1 MIGMNL
7 RQLITSASAEH
18 ASTAEI
24 LQAVRKRMKSHPKE
38 TNEKGLLNLTAC
50 HAAILA
56 NQPNILEILVLEGE
70 GSLDEIEPDIKAED
84 LSCDQHMVQ
93 IIGELRKELIRRC
106 ESPVFHLHD
115 YIHMLAKS
123 PELKSQ
129 MKSLI
134 AKRISLHPNEV
145 NERTYWGRTACHWA
159 MYYGLADLLP
169 LLLKE
174 GKAELTLQDLDAKT
188 PMEVDSVLRDEDK
201 SAVVKVISM
210 PFSKSDYVEMFSTYE
225 EEKASTDLAINYLSD
240 SLSKLKLHHVDHD
253 GQGFVGRQRYAQ
265 APLQE
270 PSESNPAMVR
280 EHKSKKE
287 KLLATLSLAE
297 EIKKDNADFIRQF
310 LEEGN
315 DPNSPV
321 TMLGMPMLH
330 YAFVHAKKRVF
341 KLLLNSGASLIG
353 FADVL
358 SYRSKS
364 NLHFLTQ
371 VRNAYIN
378 VIDVRDIKGVQF
390 RLTALEQVFHS
401 KLLSLGLSATMSS
414 LQFTQIAPEIIKAI
428 ADNQQLPLNVV
439 QILYEICSCLHS
451 KEKTEGKRQFDAK
464 KLSQM
469 IVALLTECKPSHIA
483 SVLKELCVHFSHHQQ
498 LVAYFLLKEM
508 VMQDACTPKDVQK
521 YFTSCSVPL
530 FCENV
535 GAEAFTALK
544 SHLSEIITVKQS
556 ESMQQLRAYY
566 ELEEIISKHIVYNQD
581 ASFLEP
587 KKMKSAKVLANECR
601 ALTLQFYHLLNVDEF
616 VDQHWQKSNK
626 ETKAPN
632 ICQHQRIFD
641 QGSNFIKHQILTA
654 ESKKERLAV
663 LTVWI
668 DTITELLKAPLP
680 DYDSAMMI
688 FCSLNHSSIL
698 RLKATFDALDKDT
711 KAALNA
717 AEQTLSPLRN
727 FGNMRQLLRENPM
740 SMPFFGLLLRD
751 VTYAY
756 ENKNLLQR
764 MFILGPIL
772 KDIIDCQNRLRTIHI
787 PLKTDLPF
795 YIRHFEKC
803 DDESLHQLSLRAAL
817 PPLTEKDVIDGEKCK
832 SILGIYI
839 EKGASLMIESADNI
853 VKGQDA
859 FKELVRWLRD
869 KCQQG
874 LVDYASC
881 QEILCLAYKTISP
894 SEEYRANPVYFL
906 ASVPRAQFNAQ
917 FNLHRRDSGFFVQNS
932 LSSSQEDLRQS
943 KPSRHH

>member
-1 MIGMNL
+1 MNL
-7 RQLITSASAEH
+7 RQLIISASAEH

-38 TNEKGLLNLTAC
+38 INEKGLLNLTAC
-50 HAAILA
+50 HAAIVA
-56 NQPNILEILVLEGE
+56 NQPNMLEILVLEGE
-70 GSLDEIEPDIKAED
+70 GTLDEIHDIKPED
-84 LSCDQHMVQ
+84 LACDQHMVQ
-93 IIGELRKELIRRC
+93 TIGELRKELIRRC
-106 ESPVFHLHD
+106 ESRVFHLHD
-115 YIHMLAKS
+115 YIHMLANR
-123 PELKSQ
+123 PELKLQ

-134 AKRISLHPNEV
+134 AKRISLYPKEV

-159 MYYGLADLLP
+159 MYYGLTDLLP

-174 GKAELTLQDLDAKT
+174 GKADLSLQDLDAKT
-188 PMEVDSVLRDEDK
+188 PMEVISVSKDESK
-201 SAVVKVISM
+201 SAVVKVTAT
-210 PFSKSDYVEMFSTYE
+210 PFSKTDYVELFSEYE
-225 EEKASTDLAINYLSD
+225 EEKASTDLSINYLSD

-253 GQGFVGRQRYAQ
+253 VQGFVGREKYAEE
-265 APLQE
+265 PLQA
-270 PSESNPAMVR
+270 PSESNPVKVR
-280 EHKSKKE
+280 ENKSKKE
-287 KLLATLSLAE
+287 KLLSSLSLSE
-297 EIKKDNADFIRQF
+297 EIKKDNVDFIRQF

-341 KLLLNSGASLIG
+341 RLLLKSGASLVG
-353 FADVL
+353 FAEVL
-358 SYRSKS
+358 SYRSKN
-364 NLHFLTQ
+364 NLRFLTE
-371 VRNAYIN
+371 VRNEFIN
-378 VIDVRDIKGVQF
+378 VIDIRDIKGVQC
-390 RLTALEQVFHS
+390 RLSELEQVFHS
-401 KLLSLGLSATMSS
+401 KLLSLGLTATMSS
-414 LQFTQIAPEIIKAI
+414 SQFTQIAPEIIKNI
-428 ADNQQLPLNVV
+428 ADNHHLPQNLV

-451 KEKTEGKRQFDAK
+451 KEKTEGARLFDAK
-464 KLSQM
+464 LLSQM
-469 IVALLTECKPSHIA
+469 IVALLTEYKPSHIA
-483 SVLKELCVHFSHHQQ
+483 LVLKELCVHFSHHQQ

-508 VMQDACTPKDVQK
+508 MMQDACTPKDVQK

-530 FCENV
+530 FCECV
-535 GAEAFTALK
+535 GGEEYTALK

-566 ELEEIISKHIVYNQD
+566 ALEEIVSKHIVYNQD

-698 RLKATFDALDKDT
+698 RLKSTFDALDKDT

-717 AEQTLSPLRN
+717 ADQTLSPLRN

-740 SMPFFGLLLRD
+740 SMPFFGLFLRD

-772 KDIIDCQNRLRTIHI
+772 KDIIHCQNRLKTIHI

-803 DDESLHQLSLRAAL
+803 DDETLHQLSLRVAV
-817 PPLTEKDVIDGEKCK
+817 PPLTEKDMIDVEKCK
-832 SILGIYI
+832 SLLGIYI

-853 VKGQDA
+853 IKGQDA
-859 FKELVRWLRD
+859 FKELFCWLRD

-874 LVDYASC
+874 LMDFSSS
-881 QEILCLAYKTISP
+881 QEILRLAYKTISP
-894 SEEYRANPVYFL
+894 SEEYRANPIYFL
-906 ASVPRAQFNAQ
+906 APAPAAQFNAQ
-917 FNLHRRDSGFFVQNS
+917 FNYYRRDNRSFVQS
-932 LSSSQEDLRQS
+932 SSSSSQEDRLPPQN
-943 KPSRHH
+943 RHH